1 MKNDAEYTTG
11 TQMTSFEWDLG
22 NGKTWNISPE
32 RIIPKKR
39 IFKIKHL
46 ELTEAEEARQIM
58 YNYYEEVLKQPVP
71 PEEEA
76 FAQAMIEA
84 EKNPPPLI
92 IEEPVVHDEN
102 YIPPMPEYGSK
113 DFFIWCSKTKKARAA
128 LKKKKEDEKA
138 AAAAVKTAEKDKVA
152 AEKAA
157 KLATKTAALA
167 TKAAL
172 KAAKDAALAEKA
184 ALKAAK
190 EAAKAA
196 KTANK

>member
-1 MKNDAEYTTG
+1 
-11 TQMTSFEWDLG
+11 MTSFEWDLG